1 VQRACASGR
10 GIYQHVDHEITAYH
24 SFPVESKRIPHGVIC
39 LLSALRF
46 YESTTQNP
54 YEAWMAIGQAGATP
68 NPESV
73 SLRVVPMSGKSRVAG
88 VREYTIENVSVKVC
102 SRLGIIET
110 TYH

>member
-1 VQRACASGR
+1 
-10 GIYQHVDHEITAYH
+10 
-24 SFPVESKRIPHGVIC
+24 
-39 LLSALRF
+39 
-46 YESTTQNP
+46 
-54 YEAWMAIGQAGATP
+54 MAIGQAGATP